1 MNILGI
7 GTAQFG
13 LKYGLNNEK
22 KISLSEIRKI
32 IEYTVNQKA
41 FGYLDTATAY
51 GNSENIIGNVLKK
64 NHSFKIITKSDFIKE
79 DIINT
84 KVIEKFKKNFFLSLK
99 KLKQK
104 KIYSVLIHN
113 SADLFKKNSEL
124 LYRELKKLKKKN
136 LIQKIGVSV
145 YNKKEIDMILS
156 YYDFDIFQLPCNI
169 LDQRLIHNNTLE
181 KLFSKK
187 IEMHARSVFLQG
199 LLLMEK
205 KKLPIYFK
213 EINKKIIKLN
223 DQLVKYDITPLQ
235 AALSFVANLNKFKT
249 LIVGFNNFTH
259 IKEIANCEFLKL
271 PFKTD
276 DLFCNDEKFIDPRFW
291 KNL

>member
-13 LKYGLNNEK
+13 LKYGLNSEK
-22 KISLSEIRKI
+22 KISLSEIKKI
-32 IEYTVNQKA
+32 IEYTDNQKS
-41 FGYLDTATAY
+41 FGYLDTAPAY
-51 GNSENIIGNVLKK
+51 GNSESIIGNVLKK

-79 DIINT
+79 DVINT
-84 KVIEKFKKNFFLSLK
+84 KVIEKFKKNFFFSLK

-124 LYRELKKLKKKN
+124 LYGELKKLKKEN
-136 LIQKIGVSV
+136 LVQKIGVSV
-145 YNKKEIDMILS
+145 YNKKEIDMVLS

-199 LLLMEK
+199 LLLMKK

-213 EINKKIIKLN
+213 EINKKIKKLN
-223 DQLVKYDITPLQ
+223 DQLRKYKITPLQ
-235 AALSFVANLNKFKT
+235 AALSFVANLKKFET
-249 LIVGFNNFTH
+249 IVVGFNNFIH
-259 IKEIANCEFLKL
+259 IKEIANCKFLKL
-271 PFKTD
+271 PFPTD
-276 DLFCNDEKFIDPRFW
+276 DLFCDDEKFIDPRYW
-291 KNL
+291 KN

>member
-13 LKYGLNNEK
+13 IKYGLNSEK
-22 KISLSEIRKI
+22 KISLSEIKKI
-32 IEYTVNQKA
+32 IEYTDNQKS
-41 FGYLDTATAY
+41 FGYLDTAPAY
-51 GNSENIIGNVLKK
+51 GNSESIIGNVLKK

-79 DIINT
+79 DVINT
-84 KVIEKFKKNFFLSLK
+84 KVIEKFKKNFFFSLK

-124 LYRELKKLKKKN
+124 LYGELKKLKKEN
-136 LIQKIGVSV
+136 LVQKIGVSV

-199 LLLMEK
+199 LLLMKK

-213 EINKKIIKLN
+213 EINKKIKKLN
-223 DQLVKYDITPLQ
+223 DQLRKYKITPLQ
-235 AALSFVANLNKFKT
+235 AALSFVANLKKFET
-249 LIVGFNNFTH
+249 IVVGFNNFTH
-259 IKEIANCEFLKL
+259 IKEIANCKFLKL
-271 PFKTD
+271 PFPTD
-276 DLFCNDEKFIDPRFW
+276 DLFCDDEKFIDPRYW
-291 KNL
+291 KN